1 MIILVIGVSGSGKST
16 IGKLLA
22 DSLNWEF
29 SDADSFHT
37 QEHIEKMRHGIPLTD
52 ADREPWLQD
61 LQAAIKQW
69 LEGNKSVVLA
79 CSALKASYRQMLVLD
94 GERVKLVYLKGSF
107 QQIEQR
113 LRSRLHHYMSPE
125 LLQSQFDTLEEPTD
139 AITVD
144 ISNPPEI
151 TVQHIRARLGI

>member
-1 MIILVIGVSGSGKST
+1 MIILVMGVSGSGKST
-16 IGKLLA
+16 VGKQLA

-29 SDADSFHT
+29 IDADSFHSS
-37 QEHIEKMRHGIPLTD
+37 ENIEKMHHGIPLTD
-52 ADREPWLQD
+52 ADRTPWLQS

-69 LEGNKSVVLA
+69 LEENKNLVLA
-79 CSALKASYRQMLVLD
+79 CSALKISYRQMLLLD
-94 GERVKLVYLKGSF
+94 EKRTKLVYLKGTF

-113 LRSRLHHYMSPE
+113 LRSRSHHYMPPE

-144 ISNPPEI
+144 IEDSPEVI
-151 TVQHIRARLGI
+151 VQHIRASLEI